1 MKPKDDNPAQDDSA
15 TQLDENISRL
25 VKLAGGPGKPGGA
38 FTNSLVE
45 SAISELKRL
54 KAAPRPRQSNATLT
68 ISQFEKAAAMIAV
81 VCGAGF
87 GILAAVLTKINA
99 LFAVIVLMGIFVN
112 WLIYF
117 GGLML

>member
-25 VKLAGGPGKPGGA
+25 LKLAADPGKPGGA

-45 SAISELKRL
+45 SAMSELKWL
-54 KAAPRPRQSNATLT
+54 KAGARREQRNVTAT

-87 GILAAVLTKINA
+87 GILVTVLTKTNS
-99 LFAVIVLMGIFVN
+99 LFAVIVLMGMFVN